1 MDFKIPSLAD
11 TRELTA
17 TDMQTWLPGKSAAT
31 RRTTVGV
38 IAHAQAG
45 VEQGLHAHIEYR
57 ARNFLPDE
65 QADAEG
71 VERWARGYGLWY
83 LESTFASGPVVA
95 TGSASAV
102 LDAGNRMQSKA
113 GTVYVLQET
122 LVLGSE
128 GGEATVQAEEP
139 GAAGNLPAG
148 SVLTLLSPVPGV
160 QATLVVGAAGI
171 AGGSDAEKLNGLLA
185 RVQDRMRNP
194 PKGGHLDD
202 YVAWAKEAHPSVTRA
217 WATEHELGIGS
228 VVVRIVCD
236 NEASSI
242 PSAQVLEAVEAYIDR
257 RRPAGRRSV
266 YVLPPVAEPVNY
278 DIRLNP
284 DSSAIRAAVEAEL
297 RDLHR
302 REAVPGGGLLITHIR
317 EAISTAPGE
326 NDHQLLAPLANVVT
340 ATGKLAVVGVITWA

>member
-83 LESTFASGPVVA
+83 LEPTFAHGPAVA
-95 TGSASAV
+95 AGTPGAV
-102 LDAGNRMQSKA
+102 LDAGSRMQSRA
-113 GTVYVLQET
+113 GAIYVLQDT

-139 GAAGNLPAG
+139 GATGNLPAG

-171 AGGSDAEKLNGLLA
+171 AGGADAEQLQGLLA
-185 RVQDRMRNP
+185 RVQERMRNP

-202 YVAWAKEAHPSVTRA
+202 YATWAKEAHPAVTRA
-217 WATEHELGIGS
+217 WATEHEQGNGS
-228 VVVRIVCD
+228 VIVRVVCD
-236 NEASSI
+236 NEATPI
-242 PSAQVLEAVEAYIDR
+242 PTEQVLAAVAAHIDK

-266 YVLPPVAEPVNY
+266 YVLPPEEEPINY

-284 DSSAIRAAVEAEL
+284 DGSAIRVAVEAEL

-302 REAVPGGGLLITHIR
+302 REAVPGGGLLISHIR

-326 NDHQLLAPLANVVT
+326 NDHQLLAPLADVIT
-340 ATGKLAVVGVITWA
+340 TTGKLAVVGNITWA

>member
-71 VERWARGYGLWY
+71 IERWARGYGLWY
-83 LESTFASGPVVA
+83 LEPTFANGPAVA
-95 TGSASAV
+95 AGMPGAV
-102 LDAGNRMQSKA
+102 LDAGNRMQSRA
-113 GTVYVLQET
+113 GAVYVLQDT

-128 GGEATVQAEEP
+128 GGEGTVQAEEP

-160 QATLVVGAAGI
+160 QPTLVVGAAGI
-171 AGGSDAEKLNGLLA
+171 AGGADAEQLQGLLA

-194 PKGGHLDD
+194 PKAGHLDD
-202 YVAWAKEAHPSVTRA
+202 YVSWAKAAHPSVTRA

-228 VVVRIVCD
+228 VVVRVVCD
-236 NEASSI
+236 NEDTPI
-242 PSAQVLEAVEAYIDR
+242 PSAQVLEAVDEYIGK

-266 YVLPPVAEPVNY
+266 YVLPPVAELINY

-284 DSSAIRAAVEAEL
+284 DSSATRAAVEAEL

-302 REAVPGGGLLITHIR
+302 REAVPGGTLLLTHIR

-326 NDHQLLAPLANVVT
+326 NDHQLLAPLTNV
-340 ATGKLAVVGVITWA
+340 ATTPGKLAVVGGFTWS

>member
-1 MDFKIPSLAD
+1 MAFEIPSLAD
-11 TRELTA
+11 TRELAA

-83 LESTFASGPVVA
+83 LDPAFASGLA
-95 TGSASAV
+95 IASGTSGAP
-102 LDAGNRMQSKA
+102 LDAGTRMQSKA
-113 GTVYVLQET
+113 GVIYVLQEH
-122 LVLGSE
+122 LVLGDE
-128 GGEATVQAEEP
+128 GGEALIQAEEA
-139 GAAGNLPAG
+139 GAAGNLPVGAE
-148 SVLTLLSPVPGV
+148 LTLLSPAPGV
-160 QATLVVGAAGI
+160 QATLVVGAGGI
-171 AGGSDAEKLNGLLA
+171 AGGADAEQLAGLLA
-185 RVQDRMRNP
+185 RVQNHMRTP

-202 YVAWAKEAHPSVTRA
+202 YEAWAKEAHPSVTRA
-217 WATEHELGIGS
+217 WATEHEQGNGS
-228 VVVRIVCD
+228 VVVRVVCD
-236 NEASSI
+236 NEASPI
-242 PSAQVLEAVEAYIDR
+242 PAAQVLEAVAAHIGR
-257 RRPAGRRSV
+257 LRPAGRRSV
-266 YVLPPVAEPVNY
+266 YVLPPVGELISY

-284 DSSAIRAAVEAEL
+284 DSAAIRAAVTAEL

-302 REAVPGGGLLITHIR
+302 REAVPGGKLLISHIR

-326 NDHQLLAPLANVVT
+326 NDHQLLAPAADVVT
-340 ATGKLAVVGVITWA
+340 TTGKLALLGPITWA